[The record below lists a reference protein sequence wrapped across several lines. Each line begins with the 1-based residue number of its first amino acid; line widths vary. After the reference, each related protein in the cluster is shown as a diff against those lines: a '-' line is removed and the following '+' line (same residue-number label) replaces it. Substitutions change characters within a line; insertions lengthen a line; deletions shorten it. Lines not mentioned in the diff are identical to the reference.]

1 MTQSLDF
8 KGLALGA
15 GLSIAAGGIMLSVAL
30 YLVVLSWEPGALQP
44 GPTDA
49 FYGASDAQKVFF
61 FVLYTFP
68 VGALVSAFFY
78 AVFRSLSWVLI
89 SRS

>member
-1 MTQSLDF
+1 M
-8 KGLALGA
+8 
-15 GLSIAAGGIMLSVAL
+15 AAGGILLSVAL

-68 VGALVSAFFY
+68 VGALVSTFFF
-78 AVFRSLSWVLI
+78 AVFRTLSWILT
-89 SRS
+89 SRA